1 MASNERN
8 MTQEE
13 KDARACCTPSPVQPG
28 MDGWERRYPLPAP
41 PSNPSKRDIAIALRR
56 RAEDIRAGD
65 RLTADYLVRSAEI
78 IEGLLFEMSLEA
90 AFQRDEV
97 QREAL

>member
-13 KDARACCTPSPVQPG
+13 RDAARCVTPSPVQPG
-28 MDGWERRYPLPAP
+28 MDGWERRYPLPSP
-41 PSNPSKRDIAIALRR
+41 PSRPSTRDIAIALRR

-65 RLTADYLVRSAEI
+65 RLTADYLVRAADEI
-78 IEGLLFEMSLEA
+78 EKLLFAANLEA
-90 AFQRDEV
+90 AFQIGEV